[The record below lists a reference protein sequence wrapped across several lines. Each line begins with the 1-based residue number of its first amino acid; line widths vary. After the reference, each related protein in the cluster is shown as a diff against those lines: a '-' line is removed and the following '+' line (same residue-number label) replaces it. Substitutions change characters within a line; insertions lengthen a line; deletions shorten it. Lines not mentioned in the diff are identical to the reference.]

1 MKILAV
7 DDEKLALDT
16 LVDSIEKAVPDASI
30 HGSRTP
36 DEALRFICQNPC
48 EIAFLDI
55 KMRGM
60 TGLELAK
67 RIKDIRKDI
76 NIIFVTGYSE
86 YSLDAFRLY
95 ASDYLLKPAT
105 PDAVRQAME
114 HLRTPVKPVQTKRV
128 RFQCFGNF
136 EVFVDDKPLVFK
148 RQKSKEVLAYLV
160 DCMGASV
167 TMGDLMTVIWDEGP
181 DTSSRQSN
189 LRNLIAE
196 LKNVLSETGV
206 ESIILKNRNSIA
218 IDCKAVDCDYYDF
231 LRHIPYAVNACHGEY
246 MMQYSRAEEPSPRL
260 RRSCDRLILPSLFR
274 MKQRALSA
282 ENYRTIRFSFVVRK
296 SAENEKANP
305 RKSHKCA

>member
-1 MKILAV
+1 MKIIAV

-16 LVDSIEKAVPDASI
+16 LVDSIEKAVPGGGVIGFRKPEDALIYVSEN
-30 HGSRTP
+30 
-36 DEALRFICQNPC
+36 DC

-67 RIKDIRKDI
+67 RLKDIRRDI

-114 HLRTPVKPVQTKRV
+114 HLRTPVKSVQTKRI

-136 EVFVDDKPLVFK
+136 EVFVDNKPLVFK
-148 RQKSKEVLAYLV
+148 RSKSKELLAYLV
-160 DCMGASV
+160 DRMGASV
-167 TMGDLMTVIWDEGP
+167 TMGELMTIIWSDGP

-196 LKNVLSETGV
+196 LKNVLVEAGV
-206 ESIILKNRNSIA
+206 ESIVLKNRNSIA
-218 IDCKAVDCDYYDF
+218 LDCKAVDCDYYDF
-231 LRHIPYAVNACHGEY
+231 LHHIPYAVNAYHGEY
-246 MMQYSRAEEPSPRL
+246 MMQYSWAE
-260 RRSCDRLILPSLFR
+260 ITTA
-274 MKQRALSA
+274 ALSQ
-282 ENYRTIRFSFVVRK
+282 FL
-296 SAENEKANP
+296 
-305 RKSHKCA
+305 

>member
-16 LVDSIEKAVPDASI
+16 LVDSIEKVVRGVTVAGFRKPEDALSYV
-30 HGSRTP
+30 REN
-36 DEALRFICQNPC
+36 DC

-60 TGLELAK
+60 TGLELA
-67 RIKDIRKDI
+67 RRLKDIRGEI

-136 EVFVDDKPLVFK
+136 EVFVDNKPLVFK
-148 RQKSKEVLAYLV
+148 RSKSKELLAYLV
-160 DCMGASV
+160 DRMGASA
-167 TMGDLMTVIWDEGP
+167 TMGELMTVIWSDGP

-196 LKNVLSETGV
+196 LKNVLSEAGV
-206 ESIILKNRNSIA
+206 EHIILKTRNSIA
-218 IDCKAVDCDYYDF
+218 IDREAVDCDYYDF
-231 LRHIPYAVNACHGEY
+231 LHHIPYAVNAYHGEY
-246 MMQYSRAEEPSPRL
+246 MMQYSWAE
-260 RRSCDRLILPSLFR
+260 ITTA
-274 MKQRALSA
+274 ALSQ
-282 ENYRTIRFSFVVRK
+282 FL
-296 SAENEKANP
+296 
-305 RKSHKCA
+305 

>member
-1 MKILAV
+1 MKIIAV

-16 LVDSIEKAVPDASI
+16 LLDSIEKAVPDASI
-30 HGSRTP
+30 TGFRKP
-36 DEALRFICQNPC
+36 DDALQFVCENGC

-67 RIKDIRKDI
+67 RLKQLRGDI

-114 HLRTPVKPVQTKRV
+114 HLRTPVKPAYTKRV

-136 EVFVDDKPLVFK
+136 EVFVDNKPLVFK
-148 RQKSKEVLAYLV
+148 RQKSKELLAYLV
-160 DCMGASV
+160 DRMGASA
-167 TMGDLMTVIWDEGP
+167 TMGELMTVIWEDGA

-196 LKNVLSETGV
+196 LKNVLSEAGV

-218 IDCKAVDCDYYDF
+218 LDCKAVDCDYYDF
-231 LRHIPYAVNACHGEY
+231 LRHIPYAVNSYHGEY
-246 MMQYSRAEEPSPRL
+246 MAQYSWAEVTTAA
-260 RRSCDRLILPSLFR
+260 LPQL
-274 MKQRALSA
+274 L
-282 ENYRTIRFSFVVRK
+282 
-296 SAENEKANP
+296 
-305 RKSHKCA
+305 

>member
-1 MKILAV
+1 MKIIAV

-30 HGSRTP
+30 TGFRKP
-36 DEALRFICQNPC
+36 DDALQFIRENDC

-67 RIKDIRKDI
+67 RLKEIQGDI

-105 PDAVRQAME
+105 PDAVRQALG
-114 HLRTPVKPVQTKRV
+114 HLRTPVRPALTQKI

-136 EVFVDDKPLVFK
+136 EAYVDGKPLVFK
-148 RQKSKEVLAYLV
+148 RAKTKELLAYLV
-160 DCMGASV
+160 DRMGASA
-167 TMGDLMTVIWDEGP
+167 TMGELMAVMWEDGP

-189 LRNLIAE
+189 LRNLIADM
-196 LKNVLSETGV
+196 KNVLSDAGV
-206 ESIILKNRNSIA
+206 DNIIIKNRNSIA
-218 IDCKAVDCDYYDF
+218 IDRESVDCDYYDF
-231 LRHIPYAVNACHGEY
+231 LRHIAYAVNSYHGEY
-246 MMQYSRAEEPSPRL
+246 MMQYSWAEITTAALPRL
-260 RRSCDRLILPSLFR
+260 G
-274 MKQRALSA
+274 
-282 ENYRTIRFSFVVRK
+282 
-296 SAENEKANP
+296 
-305 RKSHKCA
+305 